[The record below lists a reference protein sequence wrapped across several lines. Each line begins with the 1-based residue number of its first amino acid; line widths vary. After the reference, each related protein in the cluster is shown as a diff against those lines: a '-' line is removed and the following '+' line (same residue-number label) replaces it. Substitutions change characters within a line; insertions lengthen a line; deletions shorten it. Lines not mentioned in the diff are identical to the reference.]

1 MHIVICDDVKEE
13 AEATAA
19 CLQDYFQQH
28 NLSLP
33 TITVTAAATGRFA
46 FFRH

>member
-13 AEATAA
+13 AEATTAD
-19 CLQDYFQQH
+19 CLRDYFCQH

-33 TITVTAAATGRFA
+33 AITIVSNGQ
-46 FFRH
+46 